1 MLFRS
6 PCVFCNGN
14 HLRKNC
20 HLSKLARRSSLKQQ
34 RRCFGCFKL
43 FQELPPNHIPSC
55 TTSCRLCKRRSM
67 NQHVCLC
74 TESGSSQSARN
85 QPRNQDANPGSGG
98 SESRNHGQNGGAGG
112 QNGAGS
118 ATSSNTPQTSA
129 QSSCPQQYNQNHM
142 RSTVARV
149 EPEIEEAVA

>member
-1 MLFRS
+1 
-6 PCVFCNGN
+6 
-14 HLRKNC
+14 
-20 HLSKLARRSSLKQQ
+20 
-34 RRCFGCFKL
+34 
-43 FQELPPNHIPSC
+43 PSC

-112 QNGAGS
+112 QNGVGS

-129 QSSCPQQYNQNHM
+129 QSSGTQQYNQNHM

-149 EPEIEEAVA
+149 EPEIEEAVACNARGEHLVYLPTLRLDAVNIKTKVTMSVRTMLDTGSTSSFIS